1 MKILSNL
8 KKLLEPSTLTI
19 SKRYYNSVDDIILD
33 NWIQCHNG
41 DLTKV
46 RKGTKGNEHFD
57 IEFWQIIQDDYI
69 LKFGLGDYLT
79 EIMELQKD
87 KAIAELDFIITENR
101 KILNKIDQ
109 LESKIKTKL
118 ISNGESV
125 EVEDI
130 LIYMSKYY
138 GYPINKKNITVS
150 EYFRM
155 INIYTKDNARSNKEE

>member
-1 MKILSNL
+1 MPLH
-8 KKLLEPSTLTI
+8 
-19 SKRYYNSVDDIILD
+19 

-46 RKGTKGNEHFD
+46 RKGEKGNEHFD
-57 IEFWQIIQDDYI
+57 IEYWSIIQDDYI
-69 LKFGLGDYLT
+69 LKFGLGEHLT
-79 EIMELQKD
+79 EIMELQKK

-109 LESKIKTKL
+109 LEAKL
-118 ISNGESV
+118 KVKLVSNGENI
-125 EVEDI
+125 EVDDI

>member
-1 MKILSNL
+1 M
-8 KKLLEPSTLTI
+8 
-19 SKRYYNSVDDIILD
+19 SKRYYISIDELILD
-33 NWIQCHNG
+33 NWIKCHNG
-41 DLTKV
+41 DLTKL
-46 RKGTKGNEHFD
+46 RKGVKGNEHFD
-57 IEFWQIIQDDYI
+57 IKFWKIVQDDYI
-69 LKFGLGDYLT
+69 LKFGLGDHLT
-79 EIMELQKD
+79 EIMKLQKD
-87 KAIAELDFIITENR
+87 KAIAELDFIITDNR

-109 LESKIKTKL
+109 LEARLKVKL

-125 EVEDI
+125 DVEDI